1 MAQDKK
7 EPTAYQ
13 RMNKPGMAPRYA
25 TVAGYTREAIRNEK
39 AGKEKAETTRNKK
52 TTTSNSGPT
61 PYQRM
66 NPPGAAPRYATV
78 AGYTREAIRQ
88 ERAAAKQKA
97 EPKPKTAS
105 AKGKYDG
112 MSFGAAFNAARG
124 KGEPTF
130 PWTDAKGVT
139 RTYTTQTREEAAAK
153 KKAATK
159 SAAKP
164 AAPKA
169 EAAPKR
175 RKLRQDKPSGTFTP
189 AKVSVPKV
197 TQKVKKSFSPKPR

>member
-52 TTTSNSGPT
+52 TTTTSNSGPT

-88 ERAAAKQKA
+88 ERAAAKQKD
-97 EPKPKTAS
+97 EPKPKAAS

-124 KGEPTF
+124 KGDPTF

-139 RTYTTQTREEAAAK
+139 RTYTTQTREEKAAADK
-153 KKAATK
+153 KKTT
-159 SAAKP
+159 SSNP
-164 AAPKA
+164 AAPTA
-169 EAAPKR
+169 EAPKQ
-175 RKLRQDKPSGTFTP
+175 RKFRQDKPSGTFTP
-189 AKVSVPKV
+189 AKVSMPKMAK
-197 TQKVKKSFSPKPR
+197 KVKKSFSPKSR